1 VEQRGDMQQVPKPPG
16 PRPGVPPGNM
26 PPLPPAEIPNPDP
39 GPPPIENP
47 GDVPLPPMT
56 DPDVIEPDEPNPVKQ
71 GPEYAASSSAQKA
84 AADSRNDRSN
94 LFSGS
99 GLQRS
104 MMEANLGIS
113 RTQTAPSRAR
123 P

>member
-16 PRPGVPPGNM
+16 PGPGVPPGNM

-39 GPPPIENP
+39 APPPIENP
-47 GDVPLPPMT
+47 GDVPLPPLT
-56 DPDVIEPDEPNPVKQ
+56 DPEVIEPGEPTSVKR
-71 GPEYAASSSAQKA
+71 GPEYSASSSAPKA
-84 AADSRNDRSN
+84 AAESRNDRSN

-99 GLQRS
+99 GIQRS
-104 MMEANLGIS
+104 VMEANLGIS
-113 RTQTAPSRAR
+113 RTRAAPSRAR